1 MTFDDWRATRA
12 QATMGLEHDI
22 LEDHFGYVPENV
34 LTVYVYDGAGVL
46 CSLKNGQYFT
56 HIGRSEYT
64 GTLDGVERRLWEEHA
79 REEVGR

>member
-1 MTFDDWRATRA
+1 MTFEEWQATRA
-12 QATMGLEHDI
+12 PAQQGLEHGI

-64 GTLDGVERRLWEEHA
+64 GTLEGVERRLWDDHVKQ
-79 REEVGR
+79 EVE

>member
-1 MTFDDWRATRA
+1 MTFDDWRATRNH
-12 QATMGLEHDI
+12 ATQGLEKDI
-22 LEDHFGYVPENV
+22 LEDHFGYVPDNV

-64 GTLDGVERRLWEEHA
+64 GTLDAVERRLWDEHVKG
-79 REEVGR
+79 EVE

>member
-1 MTFDDWRATRA
+1 MTFEDWRATQH
-12 QATMGLEHDI
+12 QATQGLEHDI

-56 HIGRSEYT
+56 HIDRSEYT
-64 GTLDGVERRLWEEHA
+64 GTLDAVERRLWDEYA
-79 REEVGR
+79 KNEVG